1 MSYRQ
6 KPQPA
11 ASQQGLLLV
20 EILLAVAIFGMIALI
35 VLSAFVY
42 GRQSTAYAG
51 DNSRAAEIA
60 NASSEA
66 VHNIA
71 QSSYSKLANY
81 SDGTTYYL
89 DASSNQW
96 SLTTTPTK
104 VNSIFTP
111 SLVFSAGPNGSRQVD
126 ITVKWPAGSQRQG
139 KVTTTTYLADWQNST
154 SASIKTGLL
163 VYANGGTSTSLID
176 YRFLQSDGF
185 WTSPQPLP
193 SVGASNRVARSVK
206 LYSAQ
211 TGKAKVVI
219 ARFFDGTNQYIY
231 GFPWNGTTW
240 ATPQLLDSWRS
251 SSALDSGNFSGTFLA
266 NGTFMAV
273 YSDNTNTPRYNTY
286 SAGSWS
292 SQKSLPSIS
301 RYSSDTP
308 TSMIVQARPGSN
320 EAMLALLGEQYQTL
334 TTYYDGSNWDS
345 YTTQAT
351 DGTSNGTHNV
361 DFDWS
366 KAGGSIYGAL
376 VYTTTSSQRT
386 PTVRIYTADGHGGGS
401 WGTPLTSLN
410 QPSGSIVISVAVA
423 GQTSGSP
430 NFIVCDKDYASTQHI
445 YCYTASP
452 TGINRPNN
460 YLLSPTTSQGGQQTM
475 ELGFEDAIGTVGLS
489 GYADGSRSAKLK
501 RWLSASNTWDGT
513 PLAAP
518 NAAAAIG
525 KTRLITEPGLN
536 DAMLL
541 QIDDQNNLYT
551 IMYDGNNNAFY
562 TQPTGYAW
570 TIHNANGPSIGAK
583 WFDFGW
589 DN

>member
-1 MSYRQ
+1 MSFRRQ
-6 KPQPA
+6 PL
-11 ASQQGLLLV
+11 SDRTGLLLV
-20 EILLAVAIFGMIALI
+20 EILLAVAIFGMISLI
-35 VLSAFVY
+35 TLSAFVY
-42 GRQSTAYAG
+42 GRQSIASSG

-60 NASSEA
+60 TSTSEA
-66 VHNIA
+66 LQNMA
-71 QSSYSKLANY
+71 QSSYAKLATY

-89 DASSNQW
+89 DASSSQW
-96 SLTTTPTK
+96 ALTTTPTK
-104 VNSIFTP
+104 INSIFTP
-111 SLVFSAGPNGSRQVD
+111 SLVFSTGPKASRQVD
-126 ITVKWPAGSQRQG
+126 ITVTWPKGASKQG
-139 KVTTTTYLADWQNST
+139 KLVTTTYLADWQT
-154 SASIKTGLL
+154 AASASIKTGLL

-219 ARFFDGTNQYIY
+219 ARFYDGRNQYIY
-231 GFPWNGTTW
+231 GFPWNGTAW

-251 SSALDSGNFSGTFLA
+251 SDALDSGNFSGTFLA
-266 NGTFMAV
+266 NGTFIAV
-273 YSDNTNTPRYNTY
+273 YSNNTNQPRYNTY
-286 SAGSWS
+286 SSGSWGA
-292 SQKSLPSIS
+292 QQALPSIS
-301 RYSSDTP
+301 YYSSDTP
-308 TSMIVQARPGSN
+308 TSMIIRARPGSN
-320 EAMLALLGEQYQTL
+320 EAMLALLGENYRTL
-334 TTYYDGSNWDS
+334 TAYYSNNSWS
-345 YTTQAT
+345 NYTTQAT

-361 DFDWS
+361 DFAWS

-386 PTVRIYTADGHGGGS
+386 PTVRIFTADGQGNGS

-410 QPSGSIVISVAVA
+410 QPYGSIVISVTVA
-423 GQTSGSP
+423 GQASGSP
-430 NFIVCDKDYASTQHI
+430 NFIVCDKDYAYTQHI

-452 TGINRPNN
+452 AGINRPDN
-460 YLLSPTTSQGGQQTM
+460 YMLSSTTSQGGQQTM
-475 ELGFEDAIGTVGLS
+475 ELGFEDAIGNIGLS
-489 GYADGSRSAKLK
+489 GYADGGRSAKLK
-501 RWLSASNTWDGT
+501 RWLSATNSWDAT

-518 NAAAAIG
+518 NAAANIG
-525 KTRLITEPGLN
+525 KTRLIPEPGLN

-541 QIDDQNNLYT
+541 QIDDQNNLYS

-562 TQPTGYAW
+562 TQPTGYSW